1 MFFQIVLILC
11 SLDFMSISNCIFL
24 QSSSNF
30 CEASDRLWVEACGP
44 PSFMSHLGSIHPHEG
59 LCIQECRLLVYTF
72 KILHT
77 STPLQTGLRFRDG
90 HMSDIVYPWKER
102 PRKGFVQSLK
112 PFGQRLHLGKEFQ
125 GLKGGVHALG
135 EHVSLSH
142 GCKRTWKG
150 ASLPKAQG
158 PSQFPLRPGLSM
170 AFLPQPNI
178 LKATSTFAFLN
189 SHHGLSKPAAITSH

>member
-1 MFFQIVLILC
+1 MTLC
-11 SLDFMSISNCIFL
+11 PSLTASSYRVPLTFVRL
-24 QSSSNF
+24 QTDYGWKPV
-30 CEASDRLWVEACGP
+30 AHP
-44 PSFMSHLGSIHPHEG
+44 PSCPTLAPSILMKG
-59 LCIQECRLLVYTF
+59 YASKSVDSWSTRSRLVRTP
-72 KILHT
+72 
-77 STPLQTGLRFRDG
+77 TPLQTGLRFRDG
-90 HMSDIVYPWKER
+90 HMSDVVYPWKEG
-102 PRKGFVQSLK
+102 PRKGFVQSLE